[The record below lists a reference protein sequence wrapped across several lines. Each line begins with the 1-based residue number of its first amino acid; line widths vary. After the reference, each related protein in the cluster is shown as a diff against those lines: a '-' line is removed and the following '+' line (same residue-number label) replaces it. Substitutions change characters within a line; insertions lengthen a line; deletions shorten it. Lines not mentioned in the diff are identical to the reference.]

1 MTDKKRR
8 ASIAFKGE
16 GDDLQP
22 ILKVTIEIVEY
33 LKKTASVSDCHF
45 SANI

>member
-22 ILKVTIEIVEY
+22 ILKVKIEI
-33 LKKTASVSDCHF
+33 D
-45 SANI
+45 

>member
-8 ASIAFKGE
+8 ASIAFKRE

-22 ILKVTIEIVEY
+22 ILRVNIEIVEY
-33 LKKTASVSDCHF
+33 LKKTASVYDCPF